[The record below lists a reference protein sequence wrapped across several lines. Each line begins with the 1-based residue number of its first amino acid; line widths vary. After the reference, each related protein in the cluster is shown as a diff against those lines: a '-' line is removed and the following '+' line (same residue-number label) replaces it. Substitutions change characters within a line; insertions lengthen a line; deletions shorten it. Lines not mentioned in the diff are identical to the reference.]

1 MPSYLLDCSIHPA
14 WVTTV
19 TNNTHKKPMLS
30 PLAWE
35 GLHAL
40 VGALPGEAKA
50 EDLER
55 NLESHTNITDTIG
68 GEKELI
74 QPINSHYGRV

>member
-1 MPSYLLDCSIHPA
+1 MPSYLPHYSIHPA
-14 WVTTV
+14 RVTTV

-40 VGALPGEAKA
+40 VGVLPGEANA
-50 EDLER
+50 EYLER

-68 GEKELI
+68 MEKELI
-74 QPINSHYGRV
+74 QPINSYYKKV